1 MEMFYEIT
9 EILIREKHTYIR
21 NKNISKEVWIKHV
34 LIVINKITA
43 TFHNPRQRHP
53 PLLII
58 LKIYGKEHRSWSSL
72 LCNCPQY
79 PITFPALSRDF
90 FHIIP
95 FSINHYT
102 KFHTLIEVRVQ
113 LDNLLITTVN
123 SVFVRTGCSV
133 LIGAVVGVRIHRGEH
148 VSKSMTL

>member
-58 LKIYGKEHRSWSSL
+58 LKIYGKEHRS
-72 LCNCPQY
+72 
-79 PITFPALSRDF
+79 
-90 FHIIP
+90 
-95 FSINHYT
+95 
-102 KFHTLIEVRVQ
+102 
-113 LDNLLITTVN
+113 
-123 SVFVRTGCSV
+123 
-133 LIGAVVGVRIHRGEH
+133 
-148 VSKSMTL
+148 